1 MKKYTI
7 KYILFPLLLAAMA
20 GCTEDPIPVAAGK
33 LPDETTMNNTGGI
46 LYSQKSLTNKLVI
59 RLSKDEASG
68 TDAIYYTLTKPAA
81 TAVTVTAIADEKLV
95 DTYNKT
101 NQTKLKAL
109 PAANV
114 QFEGG
119 GKLTV
124 ATGKQTSDKIK
135 ITISTQGLEAETV
148 YLLPLTIKEAPA
160 GVQAQSEKQVLYY
173 GVSIREKLTTI
184 YPYDPQA
191 PMEMPSMLPDLF
203 TVFYV
208 NTEKYQPLIA
218 DVYGIYKTN
227 TKELSEALYTIGDIV
242 NLRIVTVDYNSA
254 TKRALLNLSSDIRYV
269 LENADKYIRRLQ
281 EHGRKVCICIEGGGK
296 GLGFCNMNDGQIAD
310 FSNQVKDVIELYQLD
325 GVNLWD
331 RDSGY
336 GKEGMPTINTTSYPK
351 LIKALHE
358 ALPDDKLLTLVDK
371 GDPTEYFYDV
381 NACGGIEVGKDI
393 DYAWHGYVSEEEEV
407 QIIEPWESEQSYSQY
422 TRKPIA
428 GLAPEYYG
436 KVNIPRYYTGTAQ
449 LSSASSKKL
458 VMWKKEKERD
468 NNILV
473 YGTDL
478 TANEQNKYEGFNFD
492 MITKVIYFMSDGKQ
506 WGIKPWPPGAEGFV
520 NGDCIYEAWYLYY
533 MLNQTYN
540 VYAKD
545 W

>member
-46 LYSQKSLTNKLVI
+46 LYSEKSLTNKLVI

-135 ITISTQGLEAETV
+135 ITISTQGLKAETV

-173 GVSIREKLTTI
+173 GVSIREKITTC
-184 YPYDPQA
+184 YPYDSNSQVEIP
-191 PMEMPSMLPDLF
+191 PMLPNLF

-208 NTEKYQPLIA
+208 NTENYQPLIA
-218 DVYGIYKTN
+218 GVYAVSRTDMMEWN
-227 TKELSEALYTIGDIV
+227 EELFSIGNIV
-242 NLRIVTVDYNSA
+242 NLKTATVDYDSS
-254 TKRALLNLSSDIRYV
+254 TKRAILNLSSDIRYV
-269 LENADKYIRRLQ
+269 LEHTNKYIRPLQ
-281 EHGRKVCICIEGGGK
+281 DHGRKICLCIEGGGK
-296 GLGFCNMNDGQIAD
+296 GLGFCNMNDTQIAD
-310 FSNQVKDVIELYQLD
+310 FTNQVKNVLELYNLD

-331 RDSGY
+331 EGSGY
-336 GKEGMPTINTTSYPK
+336 GKESMPTVNTTSYPK
-351 LIKALHE
+351 LIKALRE
-358 ALPDDKLLTLVDK
+358 ALPNKLITLVDK
-371 GDPTEYFYDV
+371 GEPTESFYD
-381 NACGGIEVGKDI
+381 ASLCGGIEVGKLI
-393 DYAWHGYVSEEEEV
+393 DYAWHGYTSEKEFI
-407 QIIEPWESEQSYSQY
+407 QIIEPWASDHPYSDY
-422 TRKPIA
+422 IRKPIA
-428 GLAPEYYG
+428 GLTFEHYG
-436 KVNIPRYYTGTAQ
+436 SVNIPRYKMIGGTPGFTDQ
-449 LSSASSKKL
+449 VQQKFIEWGQSG
-458 VMWKKEKERD
+458 RNR

-473 YGTDL
+473 YGNDL
-478 TANEQNKYEGFNFD
+478 TANEQSQYEGAIKFMIALVDNF
-492 MITKVIYFMSDGKQ
+492 MPDG
-506 WGIKPWPPGAEGFV
+506 GFTS
-520 NGDCIYEAWYLYY
+520 YWYQNSVLDYR
-533 MLNQTYN
+533 LNQGYKT
-540 VYAKD
+540 YAKD

>member
-46 LYSQKSLTNKLVI
+46 LYSEKSLTNKLVI
-59 RLSKDEASG
+59 RLSKDEASAS
-68 TDAIYYTLTKPAA
+68 DAIYYTLTKPAA
-81 TAVTVTAIADEKLV
+81 TAVTVTAITDEKLV

-173 GVSIREKLTTI
+173 GVSIREKITTC
-184 YPYDPQA
+184 YPNNSDEQE
-191 PMEMPSMLPDLF
+191 EMPLMLPNLF

-208 NTEKYQPLIA
+208 NTENYQPLIA
-218 DVYGIYKTN
+218 DVYAINRTDMN
-227 TKELSEALYTIGDIV
+227 DWSERLFSIGDIV
-242 NLRIVTVDYNSA
+242 NLKTVTVDYDSS
-254 TKRALLNLSSDIRYV
+254 TKRALLNLSSDTRYV
-269 LENADKYIRRLQ
+269 LENADKYIRQLQ
-281 EHGRKVCICIEGGGK
+281 EHGRKVCLCIEGGGK
-296 GLGFCNMNDGQIAD
+296 GLGFCNMNDAQISD
-310 FSNQVKDVIELYQLD
+310 FTNQVKNVIELYDLD
-325 GVNLWD
+325 GINLWD
-331 RDSGY
+331 EGSGY
-336 GKEGMPTINTTSYPK
+336 GKEGMPAVNTTSYPK
-351 LIKALHE
+351 LIKALRNV
-358 ALPDDKLLTLVDK
+358 LPNKLLTLVDK
-371 GDPTEYFYDV
+371 DKPTESFNDI
-381 NACGGIEVGKDI
+381 NLCGGIEVGKFI
-393 DYAWHGYVSEEEEV
+393 DYAWHGYINENEFIQV
-407 QIIEPWESEQSYSQY
+407 IEPWESDHPYSNY

-428 GLAPEYYG
+428 GLTLEHYG
-436 KVNIPRYYTGTAQ
+436 SVNIPRYRMIGGTPGFTDQVQQRLAEWGQ
-449 LSSASSKKL
+449 SGHN
-458 VMWKKEKERD
+458 R

-473 YGTDL
+473 YGSDL
-478 TANEQNKYEGFNFD
+478 TANEQSQYEGAIKF
-492 MITKVIYFMSDGKQ
+492 MISLIDSFMPDG
-506 WGIKPWPPGAEGFV
+506 GFTS
-520 NGDCIYEAWYLYY
+520 YWYQYSVLDYR
-533 MLNQTYN
+533 LNSGYK
-540 VYAKD
+540 VYAKN

>member
-148 YLLPLTIKEAPA
+148 YLLPLTIKEAPT

-173 GVSIREKLTTI
+173 GVSIREKITTI
-184 YPYDPQA
+184 YPYDLS
-191 PMEMPSMLPDLF
+191 MPTAMPPISPDVF
-203 TVFYV
+203 AVFYV
-208 NTEKYQPLIA
+208 NTENYQPLIA
-218 DVYGIYKTN
+218 DVYGINKMN
-227 TKELSEALYTIGDIV
+227 SDDFSETLYTIGDIV

-254 TKRALLNLSSDIRYV
+254 TKRALLNLSSDLRYV

-296 GLGFCNMNDGQIAD
+296 GLGFCNMNDAQIAD

-336 GKEGMPTINTTSYPK
+336 GKAGMPATNTTSYPK
-351 LIKALHE
+351 LIKALHK
-358 ALPDDKLLTLVDK
+358 ALSDDKLLTLVDK
-371 GDPTEYFYDV
+371 GEPTEYFYDG
-381 NACGGIEVGKDI
+381 NACGGIEVGKYI

-407 QIIEPWESEQSYSQY
+407 QIINPWESGQSYSKY
-422 TRKPIA
+422 IRKPIA

-436 KVNIPRYYTGTAQ
+436 NVNIPRYPG
-449 LSSASSKKL
+449 SASQLGDDTSKKL
-458 VMWKKEKERD
+458 IKWREEERD

-473 YGTDL
+473 FGNDL
-478 TANEQNKYEGFNFD
+478 TANEQNQYEGAILG
-492 MITKVIYFMSDGKQ
+492 MITQV
-506 WGIKPWPPGAEGFV
+506 
-520 NGDCIYEAWYLYY
+520 
-533 MLNQTYN
+533 
-540 VYAKD
+540 
-545 W
+545 

>member
-7 KYILFPLLLAAMA
+7 KYILFPLLLAAIA

-46 LYSQKSLTNKLVI
+46 LYSEKSLTNKLVI
-59 RLSKDEASG
+59 RLSQDEASA

-81 TAVTVTAIADEKLV
+81 TAVTVTAIANEKLV

-148 YLLPLTIKEAPA
+148 YLLPLTIKETPT
-160 GVQAQSEKQVLYY
+160 GVQAQSEKQILYY

-184 YPYDPQA
+184 YPYDPYA

-218 DVYGIYKTN
+218 DVYGINKTN
-227 TKELSEALYTIGDIV
+227 AEDWSETLYTIGNIV
-242 NLRIVTVDYNSA
+242 NLRIVTVDYNPA
-254 TKRALLNLSSDIRYV
+254 TKRALLNLSGDIRYV
-269 LENADKYIRRLQ
+269 LENANKYIRRLQ

-296 GLGFCNMNDGQIAD
+296 GLGFCNMNDAQIAD

-336 GKEGMPTINTTSYPK
+336 GKEGMPAINTTSYPK

-358 ALPDDKLLTLVDK
+358 ALPYDKLLTLVDK
-371 GDPTEYFYDV
+371 GEPTENFYDV
-381 NACGGIEVGKDI
+381 NTCGGIEVGKYI

-407 QIIEPWESEQSYSQY
+407 QIINPWESEQSYSKY
-422 TRKPIA
+422 IRKPIA
-428 GLAPEYYG
+428 GLAPKHYG
-436 KVNIPRYYTGTAQ
+436 NVNIPRYPGSASQ
-449 LSSASSKKL
+449 LGDDSSKKL
-458 VMWKKEKERD
+458 AMWKKEKERD

-473 YGTDL
+473 FGNDL
-478 TANEQNKYEGFNFD
+478 TANEQNQYEGAMLGTIFQIGF
-492 MITKVIYFMSDGKQ
+492 FMSDGKK
-506 WGIKPWPPGAEGFV
+506 WGTLPWGPEGYV
-520 NGDCIYEAWYLYY
+520 NGDYIYDASYLYY

>member
-148 YLLPLTIKEAPA
+148 YLLPLTIKEAPT

-173 GVSIREKLTTI
+173 GVSIREKITTI
-184 YPYDPQA
+184 YPYDLS
-191 PMEMPSMLPDLF
+191 MPTAMPPISPDVF
-203 TVFYV
+203 AVFYV
-208 NTEKYQPLIA
+208 NTENYQPLIA
-218 DVYGIYKTN
+218 DVYGINKMN
-227 TKELSEALYTIGDIV
+227 SDDFSETLYTIGDIV

-254 TKRALLNLSSDIRYV
+254 TKRALLNLSSDLRYV

-296 GLGFCNMNDGQIAD
+296 GLGFCNMNDAQIAD

-336 GKEGMPTINTTSYPK
+336 GKAGMPATNTTSYPK
-351 LIKALHE
+351 LIKALHK
-358 ALPDDKLLTLVDK
+358 ALSDDKLLTLVDK
-371 GDPTEYFYDV
+371 GEPTEYFYDG
-381 NACGGIEVGKDI
+381 NACGGIEVGKYI

-407 QIIEPWESEQSYSQY
+407 QIINPWESGQSYSKY
-422 TRKPIA
+422 IRKPIA

-436 KVNIPRYYTGTAQ
+436 NVNIPRYPG
-449 LSSASSKKL
+449 SASQLGDDTSKKL
-458 VMWKKEKERD
+458 IKWERRR
-468 NNILV
+468 
-473 YGTDL
+473 
-478 TANEQNKYEGFNFD
+478 ERQ
-492 MITKVIYFMSDGKQ
+492 
-506 WGIKPWPPGAEGFV
+506 
-520 NGDCIYEAWYLYY
+520 
-533 MLNQTYN
+533 
-540 VYAKD
+540 
-545 W
+545 

>member
-33 LPDETTMNNTGGI
+33 LPDETTMNNTGGM

-148 YLLPLTIKEAPA
+148 YLLPLTIKEAPT

-173 GVSIREKLTTI
+173 GVSIREKITTI
-184 YPYDPQA
+184 YPYDLS
-191 PMEMPSMLPDLF
+191 MPTAMPPISPDVF
-203 TVFYV
+203 AVFYV
-208 NTEKYQPLIA
+208 NTENYQPLIA
-218 DVYGIYKTN
+218 DVYGINKMN
-227 TKELSEALYTIGDIV
+227 SDDFSETLYTIGDIV

-254 TKRALLNLSSDIRYV
+254 TKRALLNLSSDLRYV

-296 GLGFCNMNDGQIAD
+296 GLGFCNMNDAQIAD
-310 FSNQVKDVIELYQLD
+310 FSNQVKDVIELHQLD

-336 GKEGMPTINTTSYPK
+336 GKAGMPATNTTSYPK
-351 LIKALHE
+351 LIKALHK
-358 ALPDDKLLTLVDK
+358 ALSDDKLLTLVDK
-371 GDPTEYFYDV
+371 GEPTEYFYDG
-381 NACGGIEVGKDI
+381 NACGGIEVGKYI

-407 QIIEPWESEQSYSQY
+407 QIINPWESGQSYSKY
-422 TRKPIA
+422 IRKPIA

-436 KVNIPRYYTGTAQ
+436 NVNIPRYPG
-449 LSSASSKKL
+449 SASQLGDDTSKKL
-458 VMWKKEKERD
+458 IKWREEERD

-473 YGTDL
+473 FGNDL
-478 TANEQNKYEGFNFD
+478 TANEQNQYEGAILG
-492 MITKVIYFMSDGKQ
+492 MITQVDFFMIDGGK
-506 WGIKPWPPGAEGFV
+506 IEMKPWGMEGYTPG
-520 NGDCIYEAWYLYY
+520 DYMYEARNLYY
-533 MLNQTYN
+533 MLQQKYK

>member
-59 RLSKDEASG
+59 RLSKDEASAS
-68 TDAIYYTLTKPAA
+68 DAIYYTLTKPAA

-148 YLLPLTIKEAPA
+148 YLLPLTIKEAPT

-173 GVSIREKLTTI
+173 GVSIREKITTC
-184 YPYDPQA
+184 YPSDPNVQVEI
-191 PMEMPSMLPDLF
+191 PPMLPNLF

-208 NTEKYQPLIA
+208 NTTTYQPLIA
-218 DVYGIYKTN
+218 DAYAIIRTDMIEWGE
-227 TKELSEALYTIGDIV
+227 ELFSIGDIV
-242 NLRIVTVDYNSA
+242 NLKTVTVDYDSS
-254 TKRALLNLSSDIRYV
+254 TKRAILNLSSDTRYV

-281 EHGRKVCICIEGGGK
+281 EHGRKVCLCIEGGGK
-296 GLGFCNMNDGQIAD
+296 GLGFCNMNDAQISD
-310 FSNQVKDVIELYQLD
+310 FTNQVKNVIELYGLD

-331 RDSGY
+331 EGSGY
-336 GKEGMPTINTTSYPK
+336 GKEGMPAVNTTSYPK
-351 LIKALHE
+351 LIKALRNT
-358 ALPDDKLLTLVDK
+358 LPNKLLTLVDK
-371 GDPTEYFYDV
+371 DKPTESFNDIDL
-381 NACGGIEVGKDI
+381 CGGIEVGKLI
-393 DYAWHGYVSEEEEV
+393 DYAWHGYINENEV
-407 QIIEPWESEQSYSQY
+407 IQIIEPWETDHSYSDY

-428 GLAPEYYG
+428 GLAPEHYG
-436 KVNIPRYYTGTAQ
+436 SVNIPRYRMIGGTPGFTDEA
-449 LSSASSKKL
+449 LNKL
-458 VMWKKEKERD
+458 MEWGQSGRRK
-468 NNILV
+468 NNIYV
-473 YGTDL
+473 YGDDL
-478 TANEQNKYEGFNFD
+478 TANEQTQYEGAVNFVLS
-492 MITKVIYFMSDGKQ
+492 MIDSFMPDG
-506 WGIKPWPPGAEGFV
+506 GFTT
-520 NGDCIYEAWYLYY
+520 YWYQVGF
-533 MLNQTYN
+533 LNYQLNNMYN